1 MSFKRQ
7 TNMPK
12 KGVLQRRTS
21 FLATL
26 PFLILIQLPLLGG
39 MTDEH
44 EGTLP
49 GSDTPPLG
57 SQLPTSGTV
66 FSGTIEPAPDLTL
79 AVTASLWG
87 KIFPEEGILPG
98 VWVEK
103 GQKLA
108 RTVLELDSVERL
120 ALNDRTVDV
129 RNSLEAA
136 RERARTAL
144 DNYRRAMEIAE
155 VQPEYEAE
163 VERRKRIYNITL
175 KSLEIVNQQ
184 NRRQGNV
191 IKSRDP
197 RIVVITAPISG
208 YISQMNFVP
217 GEINPFDTFR
227 ELFTLVDIS
236 AIWVRAE
243 ISEKD
248 LGLFRDQADVVIT
261 TSAYPEETFSGRFQ
275 ALGSQI
281 DPVKRTV
288 PIFYRVDNPD
298 EKLKLGLPVRLR
310 LK

>member
-1 MSFKRQ
+1 MFFKRK
-7 TNMPK
+7 PSLAGK
-12 KGVLQRRTS
+12 RSLQFRS
-21 FLATL
+21 FALASL
-26 PFLILIQLPLLGG
+26 PILLLLHWPLFG
-39 MTDEH
+39 TAADEH
-44 EGTLP
+44 QG
-49 GSDTPPLG
+49 TPPASDSSPMG
-57 SQLPTSGTV
+57 SQIPISGPE
-66 FSGTIEPAPDLTL
+66 FSGIIEPAPHLIVT
-79 AVTASLWG
+79 VTASLWG
-87 KIFPEEGILPG
+87 RIFPEEGILPG

-136 RERARTAL
+136 KERARTAL
-144 DNYRRAMEIAE
+144 ENYRRAVDISK
-155 VQPEYEAE
+155 VQPGYEAE
-163 VERRKRIYNITL
+163 VERRKKIYNITL
-175 KSLEIVNQQ
+175 KSLELVNQQ
-184 NRRQGNV
+184 NRRQENV

-197 RIVVITAPISG
+197 RVVVITAPSSG
-208 YISQMNFVP
+208 YLSQMNFVP

-236 AIWVRAE
+236 TVWVRAE

-248 LGLFRDQADVVIT
+248 LALFRDQPDVVIIT
-261 TSAYPEETFSGRFQ
+261 PASSDKTYPGKFQ

-281 DPVKRTV
+281 DPINRTI
-288 PIFYRVDNPD
+288 PIFYQVDNPN